1 MGTIKEIHVPD
12 IGDFQGVDVIEVQVS
27 AGNAVAVEDPL
38 ITLESD
44 KASMDIPAPEAGVV
58 KEIRLKVGDKVS
70 EGDLILLL
78 ETGEATEAAAAQP
91 AAQRPAESAPAAAA
105 PPSAPGGGVQEI
117 KVPDIGDFKNVDV
130 IDVLVSPGDSLAV
143 EEPMIVLES
152 DKASMEVPAPE
163 AGTVKDVKI
172 KVGDKVSEGDL
183 ILLLETGVEAPEA
196 VNKPSAEA
204 PPEPPPAA
212 AKEPPAAITLGPT
225 APKPADYEAR
235 RPPVMP
241 MPVDEV
247 AFAKVHASPSVRQFA
262 RELGVDLS
270 RIKEGSGR
278 KGRIT
283 KEDVQNFVKQVMAG
297 AAAPAAAEMPAG
309 GAGIPPIPPVDFTKF
324 GEIETKPLTKIKRL
338 TGVNLSRNWLNV
350 PHVTHHDEAD
360 ITETE
365 AFRKSLAEET
375 KKREIRITMLSFL
388 LKACSA
394 SLKEFPTFN
403 ASLDPSGENLIL
415 KKYIHIGVAVDTPD
429 GLVVPVIRDV
439 DKKNIYE
446 VSADLGEYSAKA
458 RAKKLMPGDMQ
469 GACFTISSL
478 GGIGGT
484 AFTPIVNAPEVSI
497 LGVTRARMIPTWDGK
512 QFVPRLM
519 LPLSLSYDHR
529 VIDGAE
535 AARFVSYLVKVI
547 SDIRRLL
554 L

>member
-1 MGTIKEIHVPD
+1 
-12 IGDFQGVDVIEVQVS
+12 
-27 AGNAVAVEDPL
+27 
-38 ITLESD
+38 
-44 KASMDIPAPEAGVV
+44 
-58 KEIRLKVGDKVS
+58 
-70 EGDLILLL
+70 
-78 ETGEATEAAAAQP
+78 
-91 AAQRPAESAPAAAA
+91 
-105 PPSAPGGGVQEI
+105 
-117 KVPDIGDFKNVDV
+117 
-130 IDVLVSPGDSLAV
+130 
-143 EEPMIVLES
+143 
-152 DKASMEVPAPE
+152 
-163 AGTVKDVKI
+163 
-172 KVGDKVSEGDL
+172 
-183 ILLLETGVEAPEA
+183 
-196 VNKPSAEA
+196 
-204 PPEPPPAA
+204 
-212 AKEPPAAITLGPT
+212 
-225 APKPADYEAR
+225 
-235 RPPVMP
+235 

-247 AFAKVHASPSVRQFA
+247 AFARVHASPSVRQFA
-262 RELGVDLS
+262 RELGVDLG

-297 AAAPAAAEMPAG
+297 AAAPAGAEMPAG

-324 GEIETKPLTKIKRL
+324 GDIETKPLTKIKRL

-365 AFRKSLAEET
+365 AFRKSLAEEG

-388 LKACSA
+388 LKACA
-394 SLKEFPTFN
+394 AALREFPTVN

-439 DKKNIYE
+439 DKKNIYAL
-446 VSADLGEYSAKA
+446 SADLGEYSAKA
-458 RAKKLMPGDMQ
+458 RAKKLMPGEMQ

-497 LGVTRARMIPTWDGK
+497 LGVTRSRMTPTWDGK

-535 AARFVSYLVKVI
+535 AARFVSYLVRVLG
-547 SDIRRLL
+547 DIRRLL